1 MKISPLLLALCVTL
15 SLTACG
21 KDEPAA
27 TAKPTAPAAVEQTKQ
42 VTQQATEKVAQVATQ
57 IEEKTSV
64 VVGQVREALV
74 SGEAIY
80 NRSCLSCHK
89 MGLMGAPKLG
99 DKAIW
104 SELIAE
110 GQEKLVNNAI
120 KGIGKMPAKGGASSL
135 SDEEVAAAVEYML
148 EQSR

>member
-1 MKISPLLLALCVTL
+1 MKSFPLLLTLCVAL

-27 TAKPTAPAAVEQTKQ
+27 TAKPAATAAVEQAKQ
-42 VTQQATEKVAQVATQ
+42 VAQQATETVAQVATQ
-57 IEEKTSV
+57 AEEKASAV
-64 VVGQVREALV
+64 VEQIKEALV

-80 NRSCLSCHK
+80 NQSCISCHK
-89 MGLMGAPKLG
+89 TGLMGAPKLG
-99 DKAIW
+99 DKEAW
-104 SELIAE
+104 SGLIAA
-110 GQEKLVNNAI
+110 GQEKLVNNSI

-135 SDEEVAAAVEYML
+135 SDKEVAAAVEYMI